1 MDDKLLVF
9 LEDFKNGKYSKEDA
23 YSYLK
28 NLPYED
34 IGHTKI
40 DHHRKM
46 RSGYPEVIFGLGKTK
61 EQIVEIAEKIKAR
74 EQNILITRI
83 DEDVYEALLKI
94 DKGFTYSKLGRC
106 AILEITTPPK
116 TDAKVA
122 VVCAGTSDL
131 PVVEEACMTLKAFGN
146 SYEKVVDVGV
156 AGIHRLFDKK
166 HILDASSVIIVCA
179 GMEGALSSVVAGLV
193 DKIVIGV
200 PTSVGYGASFNGV
213 SALLTMLNSCVP
225 SVLTVNIDNGFAAGY
240 AASLINKNK

>member
-1 MDDKLLVF
+1 MDDKLLAF
-9 LEDFKNGKYSKEDA
+9 LEDYKNDKYTKEDA
-23 YSYLK
+23 YEYLK

-61 EQIVEIAEKIKAR
+61 DQIIEIAARIKAR
-74 EQNILITRI
+74 EHNILITRI
-83 DEDVYEALLKI
+83 DEDTFKGLLEADNRFEYNKI
-94 DKGFTYSKLGRC
+94 GRC
-106 AILEITTPPK
+106 AILEVNPSEK
-116 TDAKVA
+116 TKTKVA

-131 PVVEEACMTLKAFGN
+131 PVVEEACMTLRAFSN

-166 HILDASSVIIVCA
+166 HILDSASVIIVCA

-193 DKIVIGV
+193 DKVVIGV
-200 PTSVGYGASFNGV
+200 PTSIGYGASFGGV

-240 AASLINKNK
+240 AASLINKKN